1 MNRSVASHV
10 HSGRARVRSRRP
22 PPLFWTDGEGL
33 SIVFVSSSGRPATD
47 RIADATARTSAG
59 WLHPSA
65 RRTSA
70 RTVALG
76 TVGIEPLG
84 SVREPF
90 RRPFASSRRGKCAVR
105 FASPHVHLASTPGFR
120 PGRVLSRS
128 SSSSR
133 SSSCVTR
140 RSNDRQRAS
149 TVVRAVIFAIVSL
162 SGNSDRFVRRWEATL
177 SSLVALATRTLRSE
191 PEPTR
196 GGSEPSRSTRRTR
209 TRPTRHDTVAGRDL
223 SLPST
228 VFVEEEEEEEAEEE
242 ETAKPPSSNK
252 FEEVFQPPRR
262 VHPLSSTKSTS
273 PTSSSTP
280 THTARRSLALY
291 LALISTRASSRY
303 PRVES
308 PPPPAASFGCAA
320 GAPTTTRS
328 TIAVHVTPL
337 PLNAVVA
344 ATTAL
349 AAV

>member
-10 HSGRARVRSRRP
+10 HSGRARVRFRRP

-105 FASPHVHLASTPGFR
+105 FASPHVHLASTPRFR

-162 SGNSDRFVRRWEATL
+162 SGNSDRFLRRWCATL
-177 SSLVALATRTLRSE
+177 SSLVARATRTLRSE

-228 VFVEEEEEEEAEEE
+228 VFVEEEEEEEAEAEEE
-242 ETAKPPSSNK
+242 ETAKPPSSKK
-252 FEEVFQPPRR
+252 FEEVFQPRR

-280 THTARRSLALY
+280 THTARLSLALY

-308 PPPPAASFGCAA
+308 PPALFSCAA